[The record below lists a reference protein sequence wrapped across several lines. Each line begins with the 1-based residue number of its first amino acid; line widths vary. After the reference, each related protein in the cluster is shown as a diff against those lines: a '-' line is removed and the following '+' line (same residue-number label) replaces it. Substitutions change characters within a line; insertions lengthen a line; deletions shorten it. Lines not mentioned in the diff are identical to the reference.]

1 VILNNGNI
9 KKSKLLRYIILD
21 DVSQEEY
28 IDKITKY
35 HKTIETQEF
44 KEYLEIEKFIHD
56 SKIDIKITKNQLEIR
71 LEYWKSEIKKLE
83 QSSLIFKNGKIVSWN
98 KIRKSGHISRQ
109 NTTIKPY
116 EYGYDEFYE
125 YNGQKYVTILIFT
138 KPGSK
143 VNTGIYYPIITIRY
157 DKMEVKRNA

>member
-1 VILNNGNI
+1 MLGTHDNI
-9 KKSKLLRYIILD
+9 TGPGTFFRKKILD
-21 DVSQEEY
+21 
-28 IDKITKY
+28 KIGLKY
-35 HKTIETQEF
+35 VEADGEAAF
-44 KEYLEIEKFIHD
+44 YGP
-56 SKIDIKITKNQLEIR
+56 KIDIKITKNQLEIR